1 MTWRNLCLE
10 PALSVLV
17 LSSYFDG
24 KRAWSGSQAPCFSQ
38 WSALWGN
45 DWRVRC
51 KFVLVDACAIE
62 RLETSEAES
71 CLRGRKECLLLKMAW
86 MLGTVK
92 CIGSTWFGVSMSGIC
107 FYVVSFGNGKGIEG
121 TRGQR
126 GLQYPLVR
134 CLLMRSVELA
144 VLAQRC
150 LMQQVPWYSCLTNCF
165 SPHELTQFLA
175 SPKALSQLS

>member
-1 MTWRNLCLE
+1 
-10 PALSVLV
+10 
-17 LSSYFDG
+17 
-24 KRAWSGSQAPCFSQ
+24 
-38 WSALWGN
+38 
-45 DWRVRC
+45 
-51 KFVLVDACAIE
+51 
-62 RLETSEAES
+62 
-71 CLRGRKECLLLKMAW
+71 

-134 CLLMRSVELA
+134 CLLVRSVELA

-150 LMQQVPWYSCLTNCF
+150 LMQQVPWILKAHLSASASSLRDATGPFSMLYLYSDVQEVLR
-165 SPHELTQFLA
+165 
-175 SPKALSQLS
+175 